1 MLKSTGKGKGRNE
14 KVNEVSRLAGV
25 SKRTLQFYDDEGLLP
40 AQRSKDNY
48 RLYDDAALERLWEI
62 LVYRA
67 MGLDLKEIKYLLTL
81 SEKQQKQY
89 LEKKIRGLRQ
99 QIRQLNGQMEF
110 ISYVQQNGM
119 LPVPTEKNTE
129 EKTYMDYIAVLR
141 KMKQDQKGRTK
152 RNEKRLMMVMCC
164 GIMILG
170 NLSGCN
176 AMKTKETEY
185 HWPTST
191 LVKSLPVPESK
202 YGEIVLDAEDS
213 FEIDVFNTSK
223 SQFAD
228 YINACKE
235 NGFNVDYYGTEDS
248 YDAENKDGYT
258 LSLSYDKRKKT
269 MNIDIY
275 DLDDDTED
283 TQEPEETEEPEET
296 DDSENAKDTSKD
308 SSKTDKKEKK
318 KTSSK
323 KKDGAVDADFK
334 KMMDSYEDFFDEY
347 IEFMKKY
354 ENSDD
359 VAGILNDYADYMTKY
374 ADYMQKL
381 NDVDTDNLS
390 TADAAYY
397 TKVQARIVKKLAEI
411 Q

>member
-1 MLKSTGKGKGRNE
+1 MK

-99 QIRQLNGQMEF
+99 QISQLNGQMEF

-119 LPVPTEKNTE
+119 LPVPTEENTV
-129 EKTYMDYIAVLR
+129 EKTYMDHIAVLR

-359 VAGILNDYADYMTKY
+359 VAGMLNDYADYMTKY